1 MVLTDMFSLS
11 TFLMVLVTIVLDI
24 LMFSSV
30 MIAVLLAEN
39 SAMVELM
46 VADTI
51 SFEGV
56 ATSAITCS

>member
-1 MVLTDMFSLS
+1 MALTDMLSLS
-11 TFLMVLVTIVLDI
+11 IFLMVLVMIVLDI
-24 LMFSSV
+24 LMLSSV

-39 SAMVELM
+39 SAMVELI

-56 ATSAITCS
+56 AISAITCS